1 MLFLDSLNDE
11 TKKAPL
17 RRTRTRKANSSTAPA
32 EATRKINQK
41 QKNNQ
46 KTSPG
51 ANATPTR
58 MTRKTNSAKT
68 TRKVNQTQKNN
79 QEISP
84 DSLLSDVE
92 TASPA
97 TYVLSDD
104 EAIDQNQQNNSSVV
118 SLPTEPS
125 IQDPEET
132 QQQTTRY
139 PEEARQQI
147 RDISIEVDLHSKQP
161 TQFHNMSNEF
171 EIAYW
176 LAHHKRIL
184 DLAINIRDGM
194 ANGINKESD
203 MASTSTYALT
213 HRLSYE
219 SVSTPPEI
227 DQVIKTML
235 IFS

>member
-32 EATRKINQK
+32 KATRKDNQK
-41 QKNNQ
+41 
-46 KTSPG
+46 
-51 ANATPTR
+51 
-58 MTRKTNSAKT
+58 
-68 TRKVNQTQKNN
+68 QKNN

-92 TASPA
+92 TANPA

-139 PEEARQQI
+139 PEEAR
-147 RDISIEVDLHSKQP
+147 
-161 TQFHNMSNEF
+161 
-171 EIAYW
+171 
-176 LAHHKRIL
+176 
-184 DLAINIRDGM
+184 
-194 ANGINKESD
+194 
-203 MASTSTYALT
+203 
-213 HRLSYE
+213 
-219 SVSTPPEI
+219 
-227 DQVIKTML
+227 
-235 IFS
+235 